1 MRDDWTLV
9 LLETALFVAG
19 VALMTTGFV
28 WAAGP
33 G

>member
-1 MRDDWTLV
+1 MRNDWTQM
-9 LLETALFVAG
+9 LLEAALFIVG